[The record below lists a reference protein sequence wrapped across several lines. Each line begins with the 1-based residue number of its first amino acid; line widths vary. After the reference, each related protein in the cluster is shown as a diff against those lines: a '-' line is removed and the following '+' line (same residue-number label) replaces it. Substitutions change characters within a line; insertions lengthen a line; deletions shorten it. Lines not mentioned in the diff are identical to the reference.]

1 MWYTLKECKNRVED
15 HFCILIYLK
24 GMEVMELRHLRYF
37 VAVVEE
43 QSFTKAAEK
52 LFIAQPPL
60 SRQIQNLESELGI
73 ALFERGSRPLKTT
86 QAGYFFYQH
95 AVKLLANAEEVKSM
109 TKRIGLVERTVTMG
123 FVGSLLYGLLSK
135 IVYLYRQQQP
145 HLKIELVEMTTLEQ
159 VKALKEGKID
169 VGFGRLRI
177 SDPALKR
184 ILLREERLMM
194 AVHASHPLSLKKEGV
209 YLSDIS
215 DENIFLY
222 PSHTTPSFATQ
233 VQALFAEY
241 NLEPKNIRL
250 VREIQLSLGL
260 VAAGEGICIVPE
272 SAKSIQLSHLLYIP
286 ILDETAV
293 SPVFMTIR
301 NLDESEDIMSLID
314 CIYQVY
320 DLEAI
325 KYDRNLI

>member
-1 MWYTLKECKNRVED
+1 
-15 HFCILIYLK
+15 
-24 GMEVMELRHLRYF
+24 MELRHLRYF

-60 SRQIQNLESELGI
+60 SRQIQNLEAELGVM
-73 ALFERGSRPLKTT
+73 LFERGSRPLKTT

-184 ILLREERLMM
+184 ILLREEKLMM
-194 AVHASHPLSLKKEGV
+194 AVHASHHLSAKKEGV
-209 YLSDIS
+209 FLSDIA

-222 PSHTTPSFATQ
+222 PAHTIPSFATQ
-233 VQALFAEY
+233 VQSLFAEY
-241 NLEPKNIRL
+241 NLEPKNVRL
-250 VREIQLSLGL
+250 VREIQLALGF

-272 SAKSIQLSHLLYIP
+272 SAKSIQLPHLTYLP

-293 SPVFMTIR
+293 SPIFMTIR
-301 NLDESEDIMSLID
+301 NLDESEDIFSLID

-325 KYDRNLI
+325 KYDRNLM

>member
-1 MWYTLKECKNRVED
+1 MTVED
-15 HFCILIYLK
+15 HFCILIYIK
-24 GMEVMELRHLRYF
+24 GMEAMELRHLRYF

-60 SRQIQNLESELGI
+60 SRQIQNLEAELGI

-95 AVKLLANAEEVKSM
+95 AVKILANAEEMKSM

-123 FVGSLLYGLLSK
+123 FVGSLLYGLLSR

-159 VKALKEGKID
+159 VKALKEGRID

-177 SDPALKR
+177 SDPALSR
-184 ILLREERLMM
+184 ILLREEPLML
-194 AVHASHPLSLKKEGV
+194 AVHSSHPLAKQKEGI
-209 YLSDIS
+209 YLSDIV

-222 PSHTTPSFATQ
+222 PSAHTPSFATQ
-233 VQALFAEY
+233 IQGLFSEY
-241 NLEPKNIRL
+241 NLEPQNLRL
-250 VREIQLSLGL
+250 VREIQLSLGF
-260 VAAGEGICIVPE
+260 VAAGEGVCIVPE
-272 SAKSIQLSHLLYIP
+272 SAQSIQLSHLNYIP

-293 SPVFMTIR
+293 SPVFMTMR
-301 NLDESEDIMSLID
+301 NMDESEDIHSLID

-325 KYDRNLI
+325 KYNRNPF

>member
-1 MWYTLKECKNRVED
+1 
-15 HFCILIYLK
+15 
-24 GMEVMELRHLRYF
+24 MELRHLRYF

-60 SRQIQNLESELGI
+60 SRQIQNLEAELGI

-109 TKRIGLVERTVTMG
+109 TKRIGMVERTVTMG

-145 HLKIELVEMTTLEQ
+145 HLKIELVEMTTLQQ
-159 VKALKEGKID
+159 VKALKEGRID

-184 ILLREERLMM
+184 ILLREERLML
-194 AVHASHPLSLKKEGV
+194 AAHASHPLSQKVGGV
-209 YLSDIS
+209 YLSDVYE
-215 DENIFLY
+215 ENLYLY
-222 PSHTTPSFATQ
+222 PSNISPSFATQ

-241 NLEPKNIRL
+241 NLEPKNLRL
-250 VREIQLSLGL
+250 VREIQLALGFI
-260 VAAGEGICIVPE
+260 AAGEGVGIVPE
-272 SAKSIQLSHLLYIP
+272 SAKSIQLSHLRYIP

-293 SPVFMTIR
+293 SPIFMTIR
-301 NLDESEDIMSLID
+301 NLDESEDLLSLID

-325 KYDRNLI
+325 KYDRHVE

>member
-1 MWYTLKECKNRVED
+1 
-15 HFCILIYLK
+15 
-24 GMEVMELRHLRYF
+24 MELRHLRYF

-60 SRQIQNLESELGI
+60 SRQIQNLEAELGVM
-73 ALFERGSRPLKTT
+73 LFERGSRPLKTT

-123 FVGSLLYGLLSK
+123 FVGSLLYGLLSR

-145 HLKIELVEMTTLEQ
+145 HLKIELVEMTTFEQ

-194 AVHASHPLSLKKEGV
+194 AVHASHFLSSKKEGV
-209 YLSDIS
+209 YLSDLA
-215 DENIFLY
+215 DEKIFLY
-222 PSHTTPSFATQ
+222 PAHTMPSFATQ
-233 VQALFAEY
+233 VQSLFAEY
-241 NLEPKNIRL
+241 NLEPKNVRL
-250 VREIQLSLGL
+250 VREIQLALGL

-272 SAKSIQLSHLLYIP
+272 SAKSIQLSHLTYLP

-293 SPVFMTIR
+293 SPIFMTIR
-301 NLDESEDIMSLID
+301 NLDESEDIFSLID